1 MAEGQKVSMGVISLS
16 IQGNADDASKSIENL
31 TSKLGFLKSALN
43 TVGTAAFGLG
53 LKKVFSTLTDLVK
66 KQSEYSQ
73 SLQTFKNI
81 MGENYEIAN
90 EFADKMQNIL
100 GFDKKGVVDTM
111 TTFQRLGEGFGIAR
125 DESYLM
131 SKNLT
136 QLAADMTTTGLS
148 FDQAT
153 QKLKSGFAG
162 EIEPMRAFGVAL
174 DKVTLQQTL
183 YRLGIDRTYDSL
195 SRAQKTE
202 LIYYQMMTQTA
213 NIQGAIA
220 QQAVTP
226 ATAFRLVQTAME
238 RLARSAGQFFTPI
251 FMKIIPVILAVT
263 EVLQRLAQKIA
274 DFFHIN
280 IAEDAQVI
288 STNVGNIAGGL
299 GDISNGLGNVG
310 KKAKET
316 NRELQKML
324 MPFDEL
330 NNVNFDSNSGVGSI
344 GNTLG
349 DLASAGG
356 SLGLDLP
363 EYDLFGNLTSQ
374 WQEDID
380 NIVAW
385 IEKNIPRII
394 DAIALALTI
403 TGHPK
408 LAAVLELVTGIKQI
422 WDAISDM
429 MQNGINF
436 DNATQAVEGL
446 GRVIGAIGL
455 LTGNWKL
462 GIAGFSLTWVTE
474 AIEEIVRCWDF
485 IQRGDWEGF
494 WNNVDKTKMITGAIG
509 ALGLIIVAILK
520 VKDIVNKSKGIEG
533 TGKSLEKVTKETKSV
548 NDSTNSLSSK
558 AKELAKTL
566 AWGIVII
573 AEVIVAGALIVGAIW
588 GLGLA
593 LEQIG
598 IAWKPV
604 LDNEQTIIEALG
616 RGVAI
621 LALVG
626 VLVYALG
633 EAGKDLA
640 LKMGIGALV
649 LLEVGVATGL
659 FIAEIWAI
667 GWGFQQVLDAW
678 IPVLQYGDL
687 VLASIGAGIG
697 MLLAIG
703 VITAVLGAL
712 TVASAG
718 LLPLAIG
725 LGTLMLLEVGAA
737 TLLFVAEI
745 WAIGIA
751 LQQVIAAW
759 SPVLANGTTVEQ
771 SILWGTSLL
780 IAIGAASAAL
790 GVASV
795 ATVGLLPLAIAAGT
809 SMLRQIANA
818 TVEFI
823 NHLSRVAKELTE
835 NLAPQLSRLNS
846 HLPET
851 NDNLRRYIDFMKQFA
866 GYAVDF
872 SKSSAV
878 AGIANAIRTV
888 ISWFTGNPI
897 ESFANDVSKNYRE
910 TTKLNYQLRL
920 ANTELATAIILLR
933 DYFSFLAELDR
944 LTGQNNMYKI
954 SSNMFINMKE
964 VGKSLVLG
972 FADGIRSESW
982 QLNNAINDALR
993 YNLNGATGY
1002 YYGLVFGYE
1011 IARGIGDAMRSSY
1024 YPTLISSM
1032 KSSYGSMSISFRA
1045 YADGGF
1051 PENGQLFLANENG
1064 PELVGNI
1071 GNRTA
1076 VANNDQIVE
1085 SLIAGVYQGT
1095 SRAFQENQSNNNVTP
1110 YIDVRIGNDKL
1121 YSGYGKYK
1129 NQTSN
1134 MYGVKL

>member
-16 IQGNADDASKSIENL
+16 IQGNADAASKSIENL
-31 TSKLGFLKSALN
+31 TGKLGFLKSALH

-53 LKKVFSTLTDLVK
+53 LKKVFSTITDLIK

-81 MGENYEIAN
+81 MGENYQVAN
-90 EFADKMQNIL
+90 EFANKMQDIL
-100 GFDKKGVVDTM
+100 GFDKKGVMDTM
-111 TTFQRLGEGFGIAR
+111 TTFQRLGEGFGIAS

-136 QLAADMTTTGLS
+136 QLAADMTTTGLT
-148 FDQAT
+148 FDQAS

-195 SRAQKTE
+195 TRAQKTE

-213 NIQGAIA
+213 NIQGALA

-226 ATAFRLVQTAME
+226 ATAFRMVQTAME
-238 RLARSAGQFFTPI
+238 RLARSVGQFFIPI

-274 DFFHIN
+274 DLFHIN
-280 IAEDAQVI
+280 IAEDAQLI
-288 STNVGNIAGGL
+288 SSNVGKISGGL
-299 GDISNGLGNVG
+299 GDVSNGLGNVG

-344 GNTLG
+344 GSGLG
-349 DLASAGG
+349 NLATGG

-363 EYDLFGNLTSQ
+363 EYDLFGNLTNQ
-374 WQEDID
+374 FQQDVDKI
-380 NIVAW
+380 IGW
-385 IEKNIPRII
+385 INDNIPRII

-509 ALGLIIVAILK
+509 ALGLIVVAILK
-520 VKDIVNKSKGIEG
+520 VKDIVKKSKGIEG

-548 NDSTNSLSSK
+548 SDGTNSLSSK

-598 IAWKPV
+598 IAWRPV
-604 LDNEQTIIEALG
+604 LDNEQTILEALG

-626 VLVYALG
+626 VLIYALG

-659 FIAEIWAI
+659 FIAEVWAI

-697 MLLAIG
+697 ILLAIG

-745 WAIGIA
+745 WAVGMA
-751 LQQVIAAW
+751 LQQVIIAW
-759 SPVLANGTTVEQ
+759 SPVLANGATVEQ
-771 SILWGTSLL
+771 SISWGTGLL
-780 IAIGAASAAL
+780 IAIGIASAAL

-795 ATVGLLPLAIAAGT
+795 ASVGLLPLAIALGT
-809 SMLRQIANA
+809 AMLRQLTNSVI
-818 TVEFI
+818 EFI
-823 NHLSRVAKELTE
+823 VHLSNIAKQLTE
-835 NLAPQLSRLNS
+835 NLTPALRKLNT

-851 NDNLRRYIDFMKQFA
+851 NDNLKRYIDFMKQFG
-866 GYAVDF
+866 GYTVEFTKA
-872 SKSSAV
+872 SAV
-878 AGIANAIRTV
+878 SGLSNAVRTV

-897 ESFANDVSKNYRE
+897 QSFANDVNKNYRE
-910 TTKLNYQLRL
+910 VANLNNQLNR
-920 ANTELATAIILLR
+920 ANPELATAIMLLR
-933 DYFSFLAELDR
+933 TYFNFLAELDR

-954 SSNMFINMKE
+954 SSNMFINMRE
-964 VGKSLVLG
+964 VGRNLVLG
-972 FADGIRSESW
+972 FVDGMRSESW
-982 QLNNAINDALR
+982 NLNNTINYVLEV
-993 YNLNGATGY
+993 NLNGSVGY
-1002 YYGLVFGYE
+1002 YYGLSFGYN

-1032 KSSYGSMSISFRA
+1032 RSSYGSMSISFRA
-1045 YADGGF
+1045 YAEGGF

-1110 YIDVRIGNDKL
+1110 YIDVRIGDNKL

-1129 NQTSN
+1129 NQASN
-1134 MYGVKL
+1134 MYGVEI